1 MTEYVTQ
8 DQAIAAVPGLS
19 RLRLKAFLAADL
31 ITPQATAAGPLF
43 RPIDLARL
51 ALLND
56 LADHFDL
63 EGDAL
68 GVVIGLIDQLHATR
82 HRLFAMAQAMEAEP
96 QDLRHRVGARF
107 VGILA
112 V

>member
-1 MTEYVTQ
+1 MTEYFTQ
-8 DQAIAAVPGLS
+8 SQVISSVEGLTQS
-19 RLRLKAFLAADL
+19 RLVAFLDADL
-31 ITPQATAAGPLF
+31 VMPLSSATEPVY
-43 RPIDLARL
+43 RPVDLARL
-51 ALLND
+51 ALLCD

-96 QDLRHRVGARF
+96 PDLRARIGARF

>member
-19 RLRLKAFLAADL
+19 SARLAAFLAADL
-31 ITPQATAAGPLF
+31 ITLPSPPTGPVF
-43 RPIDLARL
+43 RPVDLARL
-51 ALLND
+51 ALLCD
-56 LADHFDL
+56 LADHLDL
-63 EGDAL
+63 DADVL
-68 GVVIGLIDQLHATR
+68 GVVIGLVDQLHVAR

-96 QDLRHRVGARF
+96 QDLRQRVGARF
-107 VGILA
+107 VRILA

>member
-8 DQAIAAVPGLS
+8 DQTVAAVPGLS
-19 RLRLKAFLAADL
+19 QERLFGFLSADL
-31 ITPQATAAGPLF
+31 IRPQTSASGPLF
-43 RPIDLARL
+43 HPIDLARL
-51 ALLND
+51 ALLCD

-68 GVVIGLIDQLHATR
+68 GVVIGLVDQLHATR
-82 HRLFAMAQAMEAEP
+82 LRLFAMAEALEAEP
-96 QDLRHRVGARF
+96 QELRSRVGARF

>member
-8 DQAIAAVPGLS
+8 EQAIAAIPGLS
-19 RLRLKAFLAADL
+19 HDRLAAFRDADL
-31 ITPQATAAGPLF
+31 LLSLSPGNASVF
-43 RPIDLARL
+43 RPVDLARL
-51 ALLND
+51 QLLCD

-68 GVVIGLIDQLHATR
+68 GVVIGLIDQLHVARR
-82 HRLFAMAQAMEAEP
+82 HLYALAEAMEAEP
-96 QDLRHRVGARF
+96 LDLRERVGARF

>member
-1 MTEYVTQ
+1 MTDNITQ

-19 RLRLKAFLAADL
+19 HARLLGFLEAEL
-31 ITPQATAAGPLF
+31 IMPQASASGPLF
-43 RPIDLARL
+43 RPVDLARL
-51 ALLND
+51 ALLSD
-56 LADHFDL
+56 LSDHFDL

-82 HRLFAMAQAMEAEP
+82 LRLFAMAQAMEAEP
-96 QDLRHRVGARF
+96 PDLRARIGARF